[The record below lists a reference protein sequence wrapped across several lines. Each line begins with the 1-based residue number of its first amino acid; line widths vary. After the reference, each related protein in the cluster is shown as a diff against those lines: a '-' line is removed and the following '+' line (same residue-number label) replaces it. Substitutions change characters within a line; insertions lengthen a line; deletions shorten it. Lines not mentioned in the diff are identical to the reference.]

1 MKIKNIIPALLTA
14 GLLASGLTACMTAK
28 ESQADLLAQ
37 AKITETQARQ
47 IAIAKV
53 PGATIKEGELEKEH
67 GKLIWSFD
75 MTTPGSMNTTE
86 VNVNAITGA
95 VISVEQETPK
105 QAAKEKGEDAKE
117 EKK

>member
-28 ESQADLLAQ
+28 ESQADLMIQ
-37 AKITETQARQ
+37 AKISETEARQ
-47 IAIAKV
+47 IAMSKV
-53 PGATIKEGELEKEH
+53 PNGTIKEGELEKEH

-75 MTTPGSMNTTE
+75 MSTPGSANTTE

-95 VISVEQETPK
+95 IVSVEQETPK
-105 QAAKEKGEDAKE
+105 QAAKEKGEDEKN